1 MNYNYQGQIG
11 KVESLLRKARDLC
24 DELDYNVCENID
36 SDFHLLDSRKDN
48 AVRQCIDRAL
58 YLLDMASYEIMG
70 RM

>member
-1 MNYNYQGQIG
+1 LNQA
-11 KVESLLRKARDLC
+11 KELC

-36 SDFHLLDSRKDN
+36 SEFHLLDSRRDN

-70 RM
+70 RS